1 MSVKGVLRGL
11 HYQKQ
16 YPQGKLVRAVRGTVF
31 DVAVDLRT
39 GSETYGKWFGV
50 VLSAENKKQFF
61 VPKNFAH
68 GFIVLSEEAE
78 FCYKVTDF
86 YHPNDEGGILW
97 NDAEVGVEWPMPEGM
112 TAADLILSDKD
123 KVQKSF
129 AEYKAAHGIK

>member
-1 MSVKGVLRGL
+1 MVNGE
-11 HYQKQ
+11 
-16 YPQGKLVRAVRGTVF
+16 VF
-31 DVAVDLRT
+31 DVAVDLRE
-39 GSETYGKWFGV
+39 GSKTCGKWYGV
-50 VLSAENKKQFF
+50 LLSAENKKQFF